1 MGGAK
6 RLMEEQQARYADG
19 LAACVA
25 VGAINQCKM
34 HPGSYYEG
42 SGDVEDAL
50 KLAGSDDERA
60 AIQTAYDDNSG
71 IDYCPSCDRYM
82 RD

>member
-6 RLMEEQQARYADG
+6 RLMEEQQAEYDEG

-25 VGAINQCKM
+25 GGAIEECEL

-42 SGDVEDAL
+42 SEDI
-50 KLAGSDDERA
+50 DEVLEQADPQDRP
-60 AIQTAYDDNSG
+60 AIQMAYDDNSG
-71 IDYCPSCDRYM
+71 IDYCPSCDRNA